1 MPLGRRIRA
10 IVSGGTPRRVD
21 GAAGILLAFRPT
33 AARLGVDRIDDYADL
48 GPALTVPAVLG
59 LGKVLRLLRAGRIA
73 RPAEPL
79 QLVGRERDAAE
90 LLERV
95 AGTVVRLELRAR
107 SRMRF
112 VAWTEHGVE
121 TLNDVVDV
129 LERDDAFYI
138 RRRYGR
144 APVRLRRDTV
154 IRQRT
159 EMERWYEV
167 LDIERA

>member
-10 IVSGGTPRRVD
+10 VFNGSTPRRVD
-21 GAAGILLAFRPT
+21 GGAGILLAFQPMG
-33 AARLGVDRIDDYADL
+33 ARIDVDRIDDYADL

-73 RPAEPL
+73 RPREPL
-79 QLVGRERDAAE
+79 ALVGHEHEAAE

-95 AGTVVRLELRAR
+95 AGTVVWLELRRR

-112 VAWTEHGVE
+112 IAWMDHGVE
-121 TLNDVVDV
+121 TVTDVVDV
-129 LERDDAFYI
+129 VEREDAFYVK
-138 RRRYGR
+138 RRYGR
-144 APVRLRRDTV
+144 MPVRMPRDSV

-159 EMERWYEV
+159 ESQRWYEV